1 MISRKAGLKGGGKWR
16 GEELIGT
23 ARKRGIGINREVF
36 LKYPL
41 WVQKRSGGDGNFRF
55 DGVVIY
61 SRCIVFI
68 LFDIIF
74 DLWSI

>member
-16 GEELIGT
+16 GGGLIGT
-23 ARKRGIGINREVF
+23 ARKRGIAINREVF

-55 DGVVIY
+55 DGVSTLDTLYHLFYFIY
-61 SRCIVFI
+61 
-68 LFDIIF
+68 